1 MGEIT
6 TDKVINEINGD
17 INYTPDWRKL
27 YPKEKTALEE
37 VKSFSNSLKYIVED
51 YELMRS
57 CISVIYH
64 ALKEDIDVS
73 GIVFR
78 FKNNELRAMFM
89 EILNDIDELKKR
101 KDNDKSE

>member
-1 MGEIT
+1 MGEIN
-6 TDKVINEINGD
+6 TDGMYV
-17 INYTPDWRKL
+17 PDLNKL
-27 YPKEKTALEE
+27 IPKKKTEFEE
-37 VKSFSNSLKYIVED
+37 VKSFSNSLKYVVED
-51 YELMRS
+51 YELMRG

-78 FKNNELRAMFM
+78 FKSNELRTMSM

-101 KDNDKSE
+101 KGNGK

>member
-1 MGEIT
+1 MGEIN
-6 TDKVINEINGD
+6 TDGMYV
-17 INYTPDWRKL
+17 PDLNKL
-27 YPKEKTALEE
+27 IPKKKTEFEE
-37 VKSFSNSLKYIVED
+37 VKSFSNSLKYVVED

-57 CISVIYH
+57 CISIIYH

-89 EILNDIDELKKR
+89 EILNDIDKLKKR
-101 KDNDKSE
+101 KDYDKSK

>member
-1 MGEIT
+1 MGEIN
-6 TDKVINEINGD
+6 TDGMYV
-17 INYTPDWRKL
+17 PDFNKL
-27 YPKEKTALEE
+27 IPKKKTEFEE

-64 ALKEDIDVS
+64 ALKEDIVVS

-78 FKNNELRAMFM
+78 FKNNELRAMFT
-89 EILNDIDELKKR
+89 EILNDIDELKRGK
-101 KDNDKSE
+101 K